1 MSWQYTAI
9 SYRGGYSR
17 LVPWLLISQ
26 FQDFYNFSIIAHLWA
41 WSNDQID
48 EGEILVF
55 DDRSFRL

>member
-9 SYRGGYSR
+9 SYRGVYSR